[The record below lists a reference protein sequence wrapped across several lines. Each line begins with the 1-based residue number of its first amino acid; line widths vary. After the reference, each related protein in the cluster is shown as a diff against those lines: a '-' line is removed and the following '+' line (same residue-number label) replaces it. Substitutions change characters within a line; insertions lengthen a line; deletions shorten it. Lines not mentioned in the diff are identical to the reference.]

1 MGTRSEKSLRLFVVG
16 ATGGTGRELVRQ
28 ALERNHRVT
37 AFVRS
42 PQKLGPPRDGLRV
55 IEGDVLD
62 ADAVAAALA
71 GHDAVLSAM
80 GPPGPGRT
88 TITSESA
95 RTTVTAMRASGV
107 RRLLLVG
114 VAVLFEDGGMMADLL
129 RKTLLR
135 NVADDSAAME
145 RTGLDDRASAAA
157 DEWATDGTIRRAG
170 RSPAGGCGRRGGQD
184 QPRGCGGF
192 SVDGS
197 GAACASAARGGSG
210 IHEEAA
216 EVIERLPALLRSGHF
231 DGDAVSSGQLGAIE
245 SAVGTLQECVC
256 VV

>member
-145 RTGLDDRASAAA
+145 RIVKGSELDWTIVRPPRLTNGPRTGRYGVLDDHLP
-157 DEWATDGTIRRAG
+157 GG
-170 RSPAGGCGRRGGQD
+170 AGG
-184 QPRGCGGF
+184 
-192 SVDGS
+192 
-197 GAACASAARGGSG
+197 GAAKISRADVADFLLT
-210 IHEEAA
+210 
-216 EVIERLPALLRSGHF
+216 EVEQPAHLRR
-231 DGDAVSSGQLGAIE
+231 V
-245 SAVGTLQECVC
+245 VGVAYTKKPQR
-256 VV
+256 